1 MRFHK
6 QLPASMNESW
16 RGGVRDGVRGR
27 GRMSR
32 HMAPVMLGLTA
43 FPLAAIG
50 IAAYLVVAA
59 GPQMTAV
66 AGAILL
72 LSCCMLVAATVVAV
86 KLSRHEEWLWAQQ
99 DSLRGLAGKAQDAM
113 ERIASVEIRSDEA
126 VSLQQVEAIAADIDG
141 LRREFQDFVA
151 GQPRWRQY
159 PPASETPAAASS
171 EAKSEPRP
179 GKATGREQLTLLLE
193 PVVELATGA
202 TSHYRALV
210 GLADGRGKL
219 VSHDELMQKAE
230 QGGMR
235 AAVDLRMVRMVAP
248 VLRRLRLRNPGLR
261 IFVPVGRATLA
272 SKEEAGRLLAL
283 LQRDGDI
290 ADGMVFEFAQQE
302 LGQLDGAGI
311 ENLARLARSGAT
323 LALREVYL
331 GGLDLAAL
339 RQLGVKFLSFPP
351 HAVDAGSGPNAAWS
365 EFAKQARALQIQVLV
380 GDVKTPQQATAVSR
394 FARFGFG
401 PFFAPPRKVRP
412 DAGVAPAAARR
423 ANVA

>member
-1 MRFHK
+1 MRS
-6 QLPASMNESW
+6 QNELSAEMTESW
-16 RGGVRDGVRGR
+16 RDMTSDGVRGR

-32 HMAPVMLGLTA
+32 HMAPVMVGLTA

-50 IAAYLVVAA
+50 IAAYLVVAP
-59 GPQMTAV
+59 GVQTTAV

-72 LSCCMLVAATVVAV
+72 LSCCLLLAATVVAV

-99 DSLRGLAGKAQDAM
+99 DALRGIAGKTEDALS
-113 ERIASVEIRSDEA
+113 RITAAEIRSDEA
-126 VSLQQVEAIAADIDG
+126 VSPAQVEALAAEIG
-141 LRREFQDFVA
+141 ALRHEFQDYVA
-151 GQPRWRQY
+151 GQPSWRNY
-159 PPASETPAAASS
+159 PPASEARLPAPG
-171 EAKSEPRP
+171 EAKP
-179 GKATGREQLTLLLE
+179 GKGSGREQLTLLLE
-193 PVVELATGA
+193 PVVELSTGT

-219 VSHDELMQKAE
+219 VSHEELMLKAE

-248 VLRRLRLRNPGLR
+248 VLRRLRQRNPGLR
-261 IFVPVGRATLA
+261 VFVPVGRATLGD
-272 SKEEAGRLLAL
+272 KEEAARLLAL

-290 ADGMVFEFAQQE
+290 AAGMVFEFAQQD
-302 LGQLDGAGI
+302 LGQLDAAGI

-351 HAVDAGSGPNAAWS
+351 HAVDAGSGPSAAWS
-365 EFAKQARALQIQVLV
+365 EFARQARALKMQILV
-380 GDVKTPQQATAVSR
+380 GDVKTAQQATAVSR
-394 FARFGFG
+394 LARYGFG
-401 PFFAPPRKVRP
+401 SFFAPPRKVRA
-412 DAGVAPAAARR
+412 DAGVSPAAQRR
-423 ANVA
+423 ADVA